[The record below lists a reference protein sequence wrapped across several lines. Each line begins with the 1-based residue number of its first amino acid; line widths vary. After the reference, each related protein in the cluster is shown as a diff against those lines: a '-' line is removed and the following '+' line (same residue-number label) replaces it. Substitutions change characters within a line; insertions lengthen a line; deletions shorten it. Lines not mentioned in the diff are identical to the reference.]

1 MIARTSRR
9 VIAIAACV
17 CASAVAFVL
26 AQDAERRHGF
36 SVTISQPANQE
47 VVFGKT
53 RIAATVEI
61 DDPDLVERVEFLVGD
76 DVVFVDREAPYEF
89 FHNFGEG
96 SRSWIVRAVA
106 WHAEGVS
113 ASDVIITRQVRFSNV
128 AQVNRVLLWISATDR
143 NGEFV
148 SDLAR
153 GDFRLLEGETEQKI
167 LDFYA
172 ENRAITLA
180 FVIDASGSMRDK
192 IEQVHL
198 AAGAFV
204 DTLRPID
211 QALVI
216 DFDDNVFLIQ
226 DMTSDPAALKQAIQS
241 TEPLGATSLYDA
253 LHAAYRKIGKID
265 GRKAMILL
273 SDGEDTSSRLGYKR
287 VLEEAKS
294 NNTILYTI
302 GIEGDGSFDRGVLKE
317 LAEITGGK
325 SFVVKKADELS
336 GVYQRIADELGRQYY
351 VSYST
356 TNENWDG
363 HWIPIRLESVR
374 PEIKIR
380 ARRGYFAVRTSS

>member
-1 MIARTSRR
+1 MRLAPG
-9 VIAIAACV
+9 VLGLACA
-17 CASAVAFVL
+17 CGLLL
-26 AQDAERRHGF
+26 AQDVERRRGF
-36 SVTISQPANQE
+36 SVTITEPVNQE

-53 RIAATVEI
+53 KLAAKVEI
-61 DDPDLVERVEFLVGD
+61 DDPALVERVEFLVGD
-76 DVVFVDREAPYEF
+76 EIVFVDREAPYEF
-89 FHNFGEG
+89 FHDFGE
-96 SRSWIVRAVA
+96 SARSWIVRAVA
-106 WHAEGVS
+106 WHVEGVS
-113 ASDVIITRQVRFSNV
+113 VSDVVITTKVTFSNV
-128 AQVNRVLLWISATDR
+128 ERVNRVLLWISATNKND
-143 NGEFV
+143 EFV
-148 SDLAR
+148 GDLAR
-153 GDFRLLEGETEQKI
+153 GELRLFEADAEQKI
-167 LDFYA
+167 IDFYA

-192 IEQVHL
+192 IEQVHI

-204 DTLRPID
+204 DTLRDID

-226 DMTSDPAALKQAIQS
+226 DLTSDRAALKQAIES

-287 VLEEAKS
+287 VLDEAKS
-294 NNTILYTI
+294 NNMILYTI

-317 LAEITGGK
+317 LAEVTGGK

-336 GVYQRIADELGRQYY
+336 GVYQRIADELGQQYY

-363 HWIPIRLESVR
+363 HWVPIRIDSVR

-380 ARRGYFAVRTSS
+380 ARRGYFAVRTSG

>member
-1 MIARTSRR
+1 MRR
-9 VIAIAACV
+9 LVAAAGLV
-17 CASAVAFVL
+17 CAVGGLLL
-26 AQDAERRHGF
+26 AQDAERRRGF
-36 SVTISQPANQE
+36 AVTITQPVNQE

-53 RIAATVEI
+53 KLAAQVEI
-61 DDPDLVERVEFLVGD
+61 DDPALVERVEFLVGD
-76 DVVFVDREAPYEF
+76 EVVYVDREAPYEY
-89 FHNFGEG
+89 FHDFGEG
-96 SRSWIVRAVA
+96 ARSWIVRAVA
-106 WHAEGVS
+106 WHVEGVS
-113 ASDVIITRQVRFSNV
+113 VSDVVITRKVAFSNIER
-128 AQVNRVLLWISATDR
+128 VNRVLLWISATDKSD
-143 NGEFV
+143 EFV

-153 GDFRLLEGETEQKI
+153 GDFRLFEGDTEQKI
-167 LDFYA
+167 IDFYA

-192 IEQVHL
+192 IDQVHI

-204 DTLRPID
+204 DTLREID

-226 DMTSDPAALKQAIQS
+226 DLTADRAALKQAIES

-253 LHAAYRKIGKID
+253 LHAAYRKIGRIE

-302 GIEGDGSFDRGVLKE
+302 GIEGDGAFDRGVLKE
-317 LAEITGGK
+317 LAEVTGGK

-356 TNENWDG
+356 TNESWDG
-363 HWIPIRLESVR
+363 HWISIKVEPVR

-380 ARRGYFAVRTSS
+380 ARRGYFAVRTGGSG